1 MPGCEPSRP
10 DCGEVELSCSCNSAG
25 SAPIGCRSRSVT
37 GNTRASDY
45 RCGRAPIECQR
56 LSYLHRSKARRGD
69 SGCVLRARHGV
80 VVVWVSLHLAS
91 RVGAQRRRAPVN
103 LAWSRNRVPARPAM
117 NHSLLRS
124 QVVTSR
130 SDSTIDESNH
140 LRRRSIAL
148 IDKSRALLVDSRECL
163 LLSNRRLARSAR
175 LLRVT

>member
-1 MPGCEPSRP
+1 
-10 DCGEVELSCSCNSAG
+10 
-25 SAPIGCRSRSVT
+25 
-37 GNTRASDY
+37 
-45 RCGRAPIECQR
+45 
-56 LSYLHRSKARRGD
+56 
-69 SGCVLRARHGV
+69 
-80 VVVWVSLHLAS
+80 
-91 RVGAQRRRAPVN
+91 
-103 LAWSRNRVPARPAM
+103 M